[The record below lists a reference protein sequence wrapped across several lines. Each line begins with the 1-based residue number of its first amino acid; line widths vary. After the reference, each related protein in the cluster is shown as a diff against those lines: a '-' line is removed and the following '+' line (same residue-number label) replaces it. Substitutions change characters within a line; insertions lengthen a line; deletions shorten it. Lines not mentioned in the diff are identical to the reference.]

1 MLSFLRPALR
11 YTITAG
17 AMWLAA
23 CGSSSNGD
31 TDSPIEPPPPVIPA
45 LTEYTIDT
53 DLISESSGLARSQRR
68 DDLLWTLKDS
78 GGATSLYGI
87 TTEGRHVVTL
97 DVQGALAN
105 LDWEDLASYTHD
117 GVAYLLIGDIGD
129 NSAFRPVTTFYR
141 IVEPEVTIS
150 DAVQSL
156 SVTVDR
162 IYTQAYPDG
171 PRDAE
176 SLAVDGRDHM
186 AYVLSKRDAQPM
198 LYRFPL
204 DSLLPLPIALPGIME
219 ALGPIEIPRAPA
231 DFSGNVDAFNWTTA
245 MDFDDAGTMAYVGT
259 PLNGYWYQR
268 QPDEDWISAM
278 QRAPRAFALPPY
290 SQIEA
295 GTFARTDAATL
306 YITSENLPAP
316 LARLRP

>member
-11 YTITAG
+11 YTITAS

-31 TDSPIEPPPPVIPA
+31 TDSPVEPPPVIPA

-53 DLISESSGLARSQRR
+53 DLINESSGLARSQRR
-68 DDLLWTLKDS
+68 DDLLWTLNDS

-117 GVAYLLIGDIGD
+117 GVAYLLIGDMGD

-141 IVEPEVTIS
+141 IVEPEVTIG

-171 PRDAE
+171 PRDEEVPRLVDQDQQREAE
-176 SLAVDGRDHM
+176 DFVIATGEQYSVRQFVDAAAKEVGIAITWKGKGVDEKMARKAMDLA
-186 AYVLSKRDAQPM
+186 AAK
-198 LYRFPL
+198 
-204 DSLLPLPIALPGIME
+204 LPIKTRFVIRDQQ
-219 ALGPIEIPRAPA
+219 LG
-231 DFSGNVDAFNWTTA
+231 S
-245 MDFDDAGTMAYVGT
+245 
-259 PLNGYWYQR
+259 
-268 QPDEDWISAM
+268 
-278 QRAPRAFALPPY
+278 
-290 SQIEA
+290 
-295 GTFARTDAATL
+295 
-306 YITSENLPAP
+306 
-316 LARLRP
+316 